1 MIKPIYVTLY
11 FMKRRDFIKYQ
22 SLLLS
27 LAYFYPLGVNAKKLE
42 LNKKIIPSS
51 KEAIPVIGMGTWI
64 SFNVGDNKKLRD
76 QRTQVLKKFFE
87 YGGGMIDSSPMYG
100 SSEEVLGYAL
110 KKLGYP
116 KGLFSATKIWT
127 PSTETG
133 KEQFQDSLR
142 LWGLKTLD
150 LEQVHNLVNYEEHLE
165 TLKKLKSEKRIRY
178 IGITTSHGRR
188 HSEIK
193 KLLKNE
199 DLDFVQLTYN
209 MQNTDAEP
217 LIELAQANNIAVI
230 ANRPYA
236 GGGLIKSIQNKPL
249 PKWSNEIGCK
259 TWADFLLKYIVS
271 HPGVTCAIPATTK
284 VGHMQENM
292 KAGMGLL
299 PSAKQRQQM
308 MSYFKSL

>member
-110 KKLGYP
+110 KKLSYP

-150 LEQVHNLVNYEEHLE
+150 LEQVHNL
-165 TLKKLKSEKRIRY
+165 
-178 IGITTSHGRR
+178 
-188 HSEIK
+188 
-193 KLLKNE
+193 
-199 DLDFVQLTYN
+199 
-209 MQNTDAEP
+209 
-217 LIELAQANNIAVI
+217 
-230 ANRPYA
+230 
-236 GGGLIKSIQNKPL
+236 
-249 PKWSNEIGCK
+249 
-259 TWADFLLKYIVS
+259 
-271 HPGVTCAIPATTK
+271 
-284 VGHMQENM
+284 
-292 KAGMGLL
+292 
-299 PSAKQRQQM
+299 
-308 MSYFKSL
+308 

>member
-1 MIKPIYVTLY
+1 
-11 FMKRRDFIKYQ
+11 MKRRDFIKYH
-22 SLLLS
+22 SLLVS
-27 LAYFYPLGVNAKKLE
+27 LAYFYPYGLYAKE
-42 LNKKIIPSS
+42 VGLNKKRIPST
-51 KEAIPVIGMGTWI
+51 KESIPVIGMGTWI
-64 SFNVGDNKKLRD
+64 SFNVGENKSLRD

-116 KGLFSATKIWT
+116 KVLFSATKIWT

-165 TLKKLKSEKRIRY
+165 TLKKLKAEKRIRY

-188 HSEIK
+188 HSEVKEI
-193 KLLKNE
+193 LKNKNI
-199 DLDFVQLTYN
+199 DFLQLTYN
-209 MQNTDAEP
+209 MQNTEAED
-217 LIELAQANNIAVI
+217 LIELAQEKNIAVI

-236 GGGLIKSIQNKPL
+236 GGRLIKNIQNKPL
-249 PKWSNEIGCK
+249 PKWSKEIGCK

-271 HPGVTCAIPATTK
+271 HPGITCAIPATTQ
-284 VGHMQENM
+284 VEHMQENM
-292 KAGMGLL
+292 EAGIGLL
-299 PSAKQRQQM
+299 PNTKQRQKM